1 MTEPH
6 TSGSANE
13 RASAEAESAAR
24 APNENIRPVLEIIQE
39 VREDRR
45 RGSLK
50 HTAAVFAA
58 RPRGRLRLRADP
70 PHIKTQSQCA
80 HSQDR

>member
-1 MTEPH
+1 MTEPQ

-39 VREDRR
+39 VREDGR

-50 HTAAVFAA
+50 HTAAVCSETSRTTAAA
-58 RPRGRLRLRADP
+58 R
-70 PHIKTQSQCA
+70 
-80 HSQDR
+80 